1 MAVIP
6 DPQDQ
11 AELNKLY
18 QEYIKLLETVD
29 GKTTAQARILADAA
43 KTAGNL
49 TKEVNRLSKELD
61 DTLFKSDYLYQSFR
75 ETTAELKN
83 QNTLLQAGKSTFKG
97 LTDIASD
104 LKYFQQGITDLSD
117 KQLRKQK
124 QKLEYSKEELK
135 SIVDRLSNSKEEY
148 NKTNQILNLERVLTT
163 LTGERKKRAEL
174 ILTSL
179 KKEEQVY
186 HASKNALEE
195 MLPILE
201 KELQFSK
208 DIFKARESLGGITTA
223 AAKTISKYGGSLS
236 EFLDIN
242 ESIEAVEEYN
252 KKIINNAL
260 TREDVLKSLHENELK
275 RIKLEIKLE
284 TATGNDRKKILEE
297 INVLEEENLAIK
309 QKAIK
314 STDTLLNKIKTLGVF
329 IQGLG
334 PGLKKALTDPL
345 TLITF
350 FVTKALEANTQA
362 VNLGKSLGISAEAA
376 TKLREESVKYVNNSK
391 DTFLTVKRLEQAQS
405 DLSEE
410 LGIAVRFGREE
421 LETQARLT
429 ELTGLSGQEAAKLN
443 RIASATGTTT
453 EKYTGS
459 LRKAVFFAQQ
469 ETKTHFS
476 SQKILQEISKL
487 SAGILVKFQGNPKAL
502 AQAVVEAKKLGT
514 NLDTVDKIGNSLLD
528 WESSIQNELEAELLT
543 GREINLE
550 RARAA
555 ALSGDQLALTR
566 EISDQ
571 VGTLADFQNL
581 NVIAQTS
588 LAKSFGLSREEMA
601 EMLIQQEAINKYGD
615 KAAKLNKEQL
625 ADMERQGLSVDEYL
639 KKQEQQQTTQQKF
652 NDAIVQLQETIGNLV
667 AGPLGSLINSLAK
680 GLDYVSQIWKFF
692 GKIGSVIKGFFG
704 DKIGGILGDVA
715 SVATIGALIALV
727 TRSMLKGTIF
737 NPMIVKDISIG
748 GMFGEGAGGRG
759 GGKKG
764 GKVTLPSGS
773 YVEGGK
779 AFSATGKPLAGA
791 AAKSVTEAAAKQAPA
806 GAVGKGL
813 SSVGNFLSKNIG
825 GAAQIGK
832 FFGKVGETVSNVG
845 GRALGGIKSIGGA
858 ALETAA
864 GPVKGALKI
873 VGKFFGPI
881 LTVVSGISN
890 IVGTISEAK
899 AKKAAGEQVNTAELG
914 KDIIKG
920 AAYPIANLLLNL
932 IPGVGQALSLA
943 DAVLGAFGLSP
954 IKWLTNNLIDWL
966 PNDTFKG
973 LGDMAINEKPK
984 AMAEGGIVVGP
995 TRALIGEAGAEAVI
1009 PLREFYAKMDEI
1021 KNAILNP
1028 PSSRLQPIK
1037 LYLDSKEIT
1046 TAQQKSSRGP
1056 I

>member
-1 MAVIP
+1 MAVTP

-18 QEYIKLLETVD
+18 QEYIRLLEIVD
-29 GKTTAQARILADAA
+29 GKTAAQAKIQADAA
-43 KTAGNL
+43 KVAGNL
-49 TKEVNRLSKELD
+49 TKEVNRLNKELD
-61 DTLFKSDYLYQSFR
+61 NTLFKSDYLYQSFK

-83 QNTLLQAGKSTFKG
+83 QNTLLQAGRSTFKG
-97 LTDIASD
+97 LTDIASN

-135 SIVDRLSNSKEEY
+135 SIVDRLSNSKGEY

-174 ILTSL
+174 ILASL

-186 HASKNALEE
+186 HTSKNALEE
-195 MLPILE
+195 MLPVLE

-208 DIFKARESLGGITTA
+208 DISKARESLGGITTA

-252 KKIINNAL
+252 RKIINNAL

-275 RIKLEIKLE
+275 RIKLEAKLE
-284 TATGNDRKKILEE
+284 TATGSDRKKILEE
-297 INVLEEENLAIK
+297 INALEEKNLAIK
-309 QKAIK
+309 QNAVK

-334 PGLKKALTDPL
+334 PGLKKALTDPI

-410 LGIAVRFGREE
+410 LGIAVRFGQKE

-453 EKYTGS
+453 EKYVGN

-469 ETKTHFS
+469 ETKTHFN

-514 NLDTVDKIGNSLLD
+514 NLDTIDKIGDSLLD

-588 LAKSFGLSREEMA
+588 LAKSFGLSREEMS
-601 EMLIQQEAINKYGD
+601 EMLMQQEAINKYGD
-615 KAAKLNKEQL
+615 KAAKLNKDQL
-625 ADMERQGLSVDEYL
+625 ADMKRQGLSVDEYL
-639 KKQEQQQTTQQKF
+639 TKQEQQQTTQQKI
-652 NDAIVQLQETIGNLV
+652 NDTIAQLQESIGNLV

-680 GLDYVSQIWKFF
+680 GLDIISQIWKFF

-727 TRSMLKGTIF
+727 TKSMLKGTIF
-737 NPMIVKDISIG
+737 NPMIVEDVSSIG
-748 GMFGEGAGGRG
+748 GG
-759 GGKKG
+759 GGNSGGGGGFKG
-764 GKVTLPSGS
+764 GIGRI
-773 YVEGGK
+773 GK
-779 AFSATGKPLAGA
+779 AFSKGGMKGGGKAIGRILSKTLKGNALTALVMGGIDA
-791 AAKSVTEAAAKQAPA
+791 VTNLSE
-806 GAVGKGL
+806 GKGT
-813 SSVGNFLSKNIG
+813 
-825 GAAQIGK
+825 
-832 FFGKVGETVSNVG
+832 GESI
-845 GRALGGIKSIGGA
+845 GRALITGLTSLGGGALGSLIAPGAGTIGGGIAGGMLGDKISDWIFGDSQPVQDGIA
-858 ALETAA
+858 PSNQGPFIIRNKYGKTAITT
-864 GPVKGALKI
+864 KGDSLA
-873 VGKFFGPI
+873 
-881 LTVVSGISN
+881 VSPN
-890 IVGTISEAK
+890 INNAS
-899 AKKAAGEQVNTAELG
+899 
-914 KDIIKG
+914 
-920 AAYPIANLLLNL
+920 LNL
-932 IPGVGQALSLA
+932 TPMI
-943 DAVLGAFGLSP
+943 
-954 IKWLTNNLIDWL
+954 N
-966 PNDTFKG
+966 
-973 LGDMAINEKPK
+973 AINE
-984 AMAEGGIVVGP
+984 V
-995 TRALIGEAGAEAVI
+995 
-1009 PLREFYAKMDEI
+1009 

-1028 PSSRLQPIK
+1028 PSSQLQPIK